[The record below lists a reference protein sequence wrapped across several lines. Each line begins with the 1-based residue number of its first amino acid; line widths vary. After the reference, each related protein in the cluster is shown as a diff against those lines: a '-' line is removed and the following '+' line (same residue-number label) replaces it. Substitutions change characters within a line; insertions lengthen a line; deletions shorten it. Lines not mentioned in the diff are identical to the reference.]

1 MRVRIELTQN
11 PEEEEVVIRCGR
23 ADATVEKI
31 RQYVLQQ
38 TREASPV
45 TFFKDDRAYY
55 FPLDRVL
62 FFETDG
68 ERIYAHT
75 ADDAYRIKY
84 RLYELEELLPDYFV
98 RAAKSAIVNV
108 LQIYSVQRNLSASSL
123 VSFKGSH
130 KQLYVSRFYFKE
142 LRRRLDE
149 RARLGSDA

>member
-23 ADATVEKI
+23 VDATVEKI

-38 TREASPV
+38 TREDSPV
-45 TFFKDDRAYY
+45 TFFKDDREYY

-149 RARLGSDA
+149 RARLGSDT